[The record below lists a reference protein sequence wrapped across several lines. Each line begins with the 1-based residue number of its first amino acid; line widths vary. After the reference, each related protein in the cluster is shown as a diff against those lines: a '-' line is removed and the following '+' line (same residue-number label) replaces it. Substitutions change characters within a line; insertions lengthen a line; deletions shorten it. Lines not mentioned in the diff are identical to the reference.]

1 MSSFRRSSSSLRR
14 RQIERSVTLAVFLV
28 TLWSFVA
35 WGAARLLIVNT
46 APFPADAIVVLSGS
60 SVINERVQYA
70 AKLYREG
77 RSRKI
82 VLTNDNVQGGW
93 SKTEQRNPYFYERA
107 RTELLR
113 LGVPRESIEIVAPA
127 VSGTHD
133 EAISLRRHSETNGL
147 RSILVVTSAYH
158 SRRALWTFRRV
169 FKGCQTQVGLEPVG
183 TGIQT
188 PPPATWWLHLRGWLI
203 VPTEYLKIV
212 YYWLR
217 FR

>member
-1 MSSFRRSSSSLRR
+1 MSATPS
-14 RQIERSVTLAVFLV
+14 
-28 TLWSFVA
+28 
-35 WGAARLLIVNT
+35 
-46 APFPADAIVVLSGS
+46 PADAIVVLSGS

-70 AKLYREG
+70 AKLYSEG

-93 SKTEQRNPYFYERA
+93 SKAEQRNAYSYERA
-107 RTELLR
+107 QKELRR
-113 LGVPRESIEIVAPA
+113 LGVPQESIELVASP
-127 VSGTHD
+127 VSDTHD
-133 EAISLRRHSETNGL
+133 EAVLLRRYSEINGL
-147 RSILVVTSAYH
+147 GSILVVTSAYH

-169 FKGCQTQVGLEPVG
+169 FKGCRTQVGLEPVA